1 MSNLPPLECDVCG
14 QPAVGV
20 SSSTLG
26 AISFAFCKR
35 CLDEGAEPYWMLVGT
50 CAICGDIREMT
61 QYVQDMIPR
70 TLSIVGK
77 TMDEFLA
84 DVEKSTKELDEYCGE
99 YIESEV
105 E

>member
-1 MSNLPPLECDVCG
+1 MSNLPPLKCDVCG

-20 SSSTLG
+20 ASSTLG

-35 CLDEGAEPYWMLVGT
+35 CLAESAEPYGMLVST

-84 DVEKSTKELDEYCGE
+84 DVEKAKKELDEYCLLEGE
-99 YIESEV
+99 LE
-105 E
+105 